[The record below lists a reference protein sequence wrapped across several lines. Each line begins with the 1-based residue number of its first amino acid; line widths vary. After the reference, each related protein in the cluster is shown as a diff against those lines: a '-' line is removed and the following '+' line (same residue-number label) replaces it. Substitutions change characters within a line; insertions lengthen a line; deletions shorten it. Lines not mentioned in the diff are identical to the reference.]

1 MSNIFDLST
10 DYKQVY
16 DMISQG
22 EDSEVYLDTLDSLN
36 DSIEDKAD
44 GYSAIIKSLNGD
56 NEIIKKEIERL
67 QARKKANENG
77 IRNMKDNLQVAM
89 EMTGKTVFRTAKN
102 SFGIQR
108 NKPRTDIKDETKI
121 PKGYYNE
128 QPMKLDKQ
136 RLLEDLQNGV
146 EVDGVELTQD
156 SSLRIR

>member
-77 IRNMKDNLQVAM
+77 IRNMKDNLQ
-89 EMTGKTVFRTAKN
+89 
-102 SFGIQR
+102 
-108 NKPRTDIKDETKI
+108 
-121 PKGYYNE
+121 
-128 QPMKLDKQ
+128 
-136 RLLEDLQNGV
+136 
-146 EVDGVELTQD
+146 
-156 SSLRIR
+156 

>member
-89 EMTGKTVFRTAKN
+89 EMTGKTVFKTATN
-102 SFGIQR
+102 SFGIQK
-108 NKPRTDIKDETKI
+108 NPPKATVTDESKL
-121 PKGYYNE
+121 PKKYYVE
-128 QPMKLDKQ
+128 QEPKLDKK
-136 RLLEDLQNGV
+136 LLLDDLKNQV
-146 EVDGVELTQD
+146 EIDGASITQD
-156 SSLRIR
+156 AGLRIR

>member
-89 EMTGKTVFRTAKN
+89 EMTGKTVFKTATN
-102 SFGIQR
+102 SFGIQ
-108 NKPRTDIKDETKI
+108 NNPPKATVTDESKL
-121 PKGYYNE
+121 PKKYYVE
-128 QPMKLDKQ
+128 QEPKLDKK
-136 RLLEDLQNGV
+136 LLLDDLKNQV
-146 EVDGVELTQD
+146 EIDGASITQD
-156 SSLRIR
+156 AGLRIR

>member
-77 IRNMKDNLQVAM
+77 IRNMKDNLQYAM
-89 EMTGKTVFRTAKN
+89 EMTGKTVFKTATN
-102 SFGIQR
+102 SFGIQ
-108 NKPRTDIKDETKI
+108 NNPASTDIIDEKMI
-121 PKGYYNE
+121 DKRYFIE
-128 QPMKLDKQ
+128 QSPKLDKKAI
-136 RLLEDLQNGV
+136 LEDLKNGADV
-146 EVDGVELTQD
+146 AGVKLKQTK
-156 SSLRIR
+156 SLRIR